1 MLARRSSNSMT
12 LCRGQKYT
20 TAWTGKE
27 TNAAATCVSSPTPLS
42 EGNTAALAAAGPGNT
57 VARQT
62 SACFGRPLAA
72 DPANEMRCRQ
82 PQRVL
87 TAHATVLGSL
97 TIPAPVGGYNRRLWA
112 GRAGSGSCSKRLTK
126 GMCVSLCRCADGAQ
140 RRDLHKVEQP
150 CPPTPPLTFCF
161 PAGENP
167 GDWCGC
173 RSWLSHLD

>member
-97 TIPAPVGGYNRRLWA
+97 TIPAPVGTA
-112 GRAGSGSCSKRLTK
+112 GASGREERVQVLVRNASPKECAFL
-126 GMCVSLCRCADGAQ
+126 CADVQMGA
-140 RRDLHKVEQP
+140 E
-150 CPPTPPLTFCF
+150 
-161 PAGENP
+161 A
-167 GDWCGC
+167 
-173 RSWLSHLD
+173 

>member
-1 MLARRSSNSMT
+1 MHARSKIVQFYDT
-12 LCRGQKYT
+12 LPGAEIYDGLD
-20 TAWTGKE
+20 GKE
-27 TNAAATCVSSPTPLS
+27 TNAAAVCVSSPVPSS
-42 EGNTAALAAAGPGNT
+42 EANTAALAAAGPGNT

-72 DPANEMRCRQ
+72 DPANETRCRQ

-97 TIPAPVGGYNRRLWA
+97 TIPAPVGGYSRRLWA
-112 GRAGSGSCSKRLTK
+112 GRAGSGSCSKRLTRK
-126 GMCVSLCRCADGAQ
+126 CAFLCADGAQ

-150 CPPTPPLTFCF
+150 CPPTPPLTFDLCF
-161 PAGENP
+161 RAGENP

-173 RSWLSHLD
+173 RSWLSHLH